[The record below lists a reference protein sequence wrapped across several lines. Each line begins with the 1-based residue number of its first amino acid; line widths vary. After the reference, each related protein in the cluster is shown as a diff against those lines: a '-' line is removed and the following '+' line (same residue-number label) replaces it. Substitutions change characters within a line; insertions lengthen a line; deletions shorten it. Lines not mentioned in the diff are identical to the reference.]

1 MSLNSKSGG
10 AATASK
16 MSDDDSKTAVK
27 VGRDGAISTRSCA
40 QSLTPALQQYEYDRL
55 YSLQILASISYLRAF
70 VVRRAKYRLRQI

>member
-40 QSLTPALQQYEYDRL
+40 QSLTPALQQY
-55 YSLQILASISYLRAF
+55 
-70 VVRRAKYRLRQI
+70 